1 MFRITKDRNTLYI
14 PLEVENVKV
23 NAVIDTAAQVSV
35 MNMDLYKKLKP
46 TPHLTDSIVLKAAGI
61 NNDIQARLAKNVNI
75 RVGDVVKKWDV
86 VVGEIADSLLL
97 GLDFLEHC
105 SSIIDLQ
112 NYTITFDGNVLP
124 IRQFGTGQDKK
135 VDVFQV

>member
-75 RVGDVVKKWDV
+75 RVGDVVKN
-86 VVGEIADSLLL
+86 GM
-97 GLDFLEHC
+97 
-105 SSIIDLQ
+105 
-112 NYTITFDGNVLP
+112 
-124 IRQFGTGQDKK
+124 
-135 VDVFQV
+135 